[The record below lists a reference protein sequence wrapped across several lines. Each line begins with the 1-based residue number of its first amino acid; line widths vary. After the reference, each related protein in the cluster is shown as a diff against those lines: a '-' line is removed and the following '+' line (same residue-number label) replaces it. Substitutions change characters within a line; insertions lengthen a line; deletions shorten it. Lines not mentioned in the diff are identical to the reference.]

1 MLTNELELVL
11 EDSWRKKHTEKKEE
25 GVDRIKIEKKIV
37 SHTIIQSSNLEQSS
51 LDLFRSSFLA

>member
-25 GVDRIKIEKKIV
+25 GVDRIKIGKK
-37 SHTIIQSSNLEQSS
+37 LS
-51 LDLFRSSFLA
+51 LTQLFKVQT